1 MFSFTITNR
10 DAASKARTGTLK
22 TPHGEISTPC
32 FMPCGTKATV
42 KTFTNDELKAL
53 GCEIILGNTYHLMLR
68 PGADLV
74 AEMGGLHK
82 WMNWD
87 RPLLTDSGGF
97 QVFSLKGLRKITE
110 EGVTFKSH
118 IDGSTHFLSP
128 EEAIIIQEKL
138 GADIMMAFDECPPHD
153 ADKEYTKKSMERT
166 HRWLAR
172 CQKAQTRKDQT
183 LFPIIQGGLHL
194 DLREESTKACLDAD
208 PFGIAIGGVAV
219 GESKEE
225 MWRVTDF
232 VAPLLPESK
241 PHYLMGIGEPDD
253 LVRGVAAGI
262 DMFDCVIP
270 TRLARHGCFWNQDG
284 VRTAIDKPESARDAN
299 PLSPTCTCY
308 ACKNHSRSYIK
319 HLMRE
324 KEILGA
330 RLLSIHN
337 VHYLMQLMSEIR
349 LSIANNSF
357 STIYDR
363 FFKKTR

>member
-1 MFSFTITNR
+1 
-10 DAASKARTGTLK
+10 
-22 TPHGEISTPC
+22 
-32 FMPCGTKATV
+32 MPCGTKATV
-42 KTFTNDELKAL
+42 KTFTNDELKAI

-68 PGADLV
+68 PGSDLI
-74 AEMGGLHK
+74 AKMGGLHK

-87 RPLLTDSGGF
+87 RPILTDSGGY

-118 IDGSTHFLSP
+118 IDGSTHFLTP
-128 EEAIIIQEKL
+128 EEAIRIQENL
-138 GADIMMAFDECPPHD
+138 GSDIMMAFDECPPHD
-153 ADKEYTKKSMERT
+153 ADKAYTKASMDRT

-172 CQKAQTRKDQT
+172 CQKALTRKDQT
-183 LFPIIQGGLHL
+183 LFPIIQGGLYL
-194 DLREESTKACLDAD
+194 DLREESVKASLEHD

-219 GESKEE
+219 GEGKEA

-241 PHYLMGIGEPDD
+241 PHYLMGVGEPDD

-270 TRLARHGCFWNQDG
+270 TRLARHGCFWDKDG
-284 VRTAIDKPESARDAN
+284 VRTSIEKAEFATDEN

-308 ACKNHSRSYIK
+308 ACANHSRSYLR

-324 KEILGA
+324 KEITGA
-330 RLLSIHN
+330 RLLSMHN
-337 VHYLMQLMSEIR
+337 LHFLVDLMREIR
-349 LSIANNSF
+349 ASITAGTF
-357 STIYDR
+357 HTIYER
-363 FFKKTR
+363 FIKNPR